1 MTAWRSC
8 LTGQVRSAKSR
19 IARFCIRGTARIIGA
34 GYPFLTATVL

>member
-19 IARFCIRGTARIIGA
+19 IARFCIRGTAGKIGA
-34 GYPFLTATVL
+34 NYLFLTATAL